1 MLKHLGPK
9 VLRIAGNYQMEET
22 PMSARLPIAGCLVLI
37 LLVAG
42 MAGTNAAETGT
53 KTMPDSSIYP
63 PPTPPPVFGTRQH
76 HECYL
81 PSEPCDNRHRVQN

>member
-1 MLKHLGPK
+1 
-9 VLRIAGNYQMEET
+9 
-22 PMSARLPIAGCLVLI
+22 MSSRLPIVTSCVVLI
-37 LLVAG
+37 SLVAG
-42 MAGTNAAETGT
+42 MAGASAAETGT

-63 PPTPPPVFGTRQH
+63 PPTPPPVFGTYRR

>member
-1 MLKHLGPK
+1 
-9 VLRIAGNYQMEET
+9 
-22 PMSARLPIAGCLVLI
+22 MSVRLPFVTGCFVLI
-37 LLVAG
+37 SLVAG
-42 MAGTNAAETGT
+42 IAGASAAETGT

-63 PPTPPPVFGTRQH
+63 PPTPRPVFGTYRH